1 MDYPWKNGVLIEKVG
16 DPKISLS
23 KIPEDWTPPPL
34 KSWETK
40 FEDVDNPGKW
50 HRYFYCP

>member
-34 KSWETK
+34 KTRK
-40 FEDVDNPGKW
+40 IFFENVDNPGK
-50 HRYFYCP
+50 